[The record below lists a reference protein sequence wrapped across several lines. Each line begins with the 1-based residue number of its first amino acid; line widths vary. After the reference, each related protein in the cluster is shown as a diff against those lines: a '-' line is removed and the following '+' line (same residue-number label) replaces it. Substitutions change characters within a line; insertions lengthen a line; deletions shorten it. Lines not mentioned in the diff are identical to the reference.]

1 MRIFSFPLIIII
13 ICFVQS
19 CATPDKAKVKVVGT
33 QQAQISKVLTDEASS
48 KYLKRRVAI
57 ARFTNET
64 KYGRS
69 FFSDGKDENVGK
81 QATDILSAKLAATNK
96 FLLLE
101 RSDIEKTFSEMKLK
115 IARDELSE
123 LHLSADYL
131 IIGSISELGR
141 REVGEVSVFSRSKK
155 QTAYCKVNVRLIDV
169 HTGEIVYSE
178 EGSGEAFSEV
188 GSVMGLGGRA
198 GYDYTL
204 NDKVISAAIS
214 KLVNNIIENLLDK
227 PWRSYILSYDG
238 SFYFT
243 AGGKSQGIA
252 KGDIFEVFRRGN
264 KVKNPQ
270 TGLMIELP
278 GQLIG
283 KIKVENMMGNTS
295 ADEISMCSRV
305 SGNLPNERLDQLYV
319 QEVGRK

>member
-1 MRIFSFPLIIII
+1 MQIPSFFLIII
-13 ICFVQS
+13 ICFLQS
-19 CATPDKAKVKVVGT
+19 CATLDKAEVKVVGT
-33 QQAQISKVLTDEASS
+33 KPQISKVLTDEAPT
-48 KYLKRRVAI
+48 KYLKRKVAI

-69 FFSDGKDENVGK
+69 FFSEGKDDNIGK
-81 QATDILSAKLAATNK
+81 QATDILSARLAATNK

-115 IARDELSE
+115 LARDELSE
-123 LHLSADYL
+123 LNLSADYL
-131 IIGSISELGR
+131 TIGSISEFGR
-141 REVGEVSVFSRSKK
+141 KTVGEVSVFSRTKK
-155 QTAYCKVNVRLIDV
+155 QSAYCKVNVRLIDV
-169 HTGEIVYSE
+169 YTGEIIYSE

-188 GSVMGLGGRA
+188 ESVMGLGGRA

-227 PWRSYILSYDG
+227 PWRSYVLSYDR
-238 SFYFT
+238 SVYII

-252 KGDIFEVFRRGN
+252 KGDIFEVYLRGK

-283 KIKVENMMGNTS
+283 KIKVESMMGSTS
-295 ADEISMCSRV
+295 ADEISLCSLV

-319 QEVGRK
+319 QEMGRK

>member
-1 MRIFSFPLIIII
+1 MQIPSFFLIPIV
-13 ICFVQS
+13 FFLQS
-19 CATPDKAKVKVVGT
+19 CATLDKAEIKVVGT
-33 QQAQISKVLTDEASS
+33 KPQISKVLADEAST
-48 KYLKRRVAI
+48 KYLKRKVAI

-69 FFSDGKDENVGK
+69 FFSEGKDENIGK

-101 RSDIEKTFSEMKLK
+101 RSDIEKTFNEMKLK
-115 IARDELSE
+115 LARDELSE
-123 LHLSADYL
+123 LNLSADYL
-131 IIGSISELGR
+131 IIGSISEFGR
-141 REVGEVSVFSRSKK
+141 KEVGEVSVFSRTKK
-155 QTAYCKVNVRLIDV
+155 QSAYCKVNVRLIDV
-169 HTGEIVYSE
+169 YTGEIIYSE

-227 PWRSYILSYDG
+227 PWRSYVLSYDR
-238 SFYFT
+238 SLYVT

-252 KGDIFEVFRRGN
+252 KGDIFEVYLRGK

-283 KIKVENMMGNTS
+283 KIKVESMTGNTS
-295 ADEISMCSRV
+295 ADEISLCSLV

-319 QEVGRK
+319 QEMGRK

>member
-1 MRIFSFPLIIII
+1 MQIPSFLLIIIV
-13 ICFVQS
+13 CFLQA
-19 CATPDKAKVKVVGT
+19 CATLDKAEVKVVGT
-33 QQAQISKVLTDEASS
+33 KPQISKVLTDEAPA
-48 KYLKRRVAI
+48 KFLKRKVAI

-69 FFSDGKDENVGK
+69 FFAEGKDENIGK
-81 QATDILSAKLAATNK
+81 QTTDILSARLAATNK

-115 IARDELSE
+115 LARDELSE
-123 LHLSADYL
+123 LNLSADYL
-131 IIGSISELGR
+131 IIGSISEFGR
-141 REVGEVSVFSRSKK
+141 KTVGEVGVFSRTKK
-155 QTAYCKVNVRLIDV
+155 QAAYCKVNVRLIDV
-169 HTGEIVYSE
+169 YTGEITYSE

-188 GSVMGLGGRA
+188 ESVMGLGGRA

-227 PWRSYILSYDG
+227 PWRSYVLSYDRG
-238 SFYFT
+238 LYII

-252 KGDIFEVFRRGN
+252 KGDIFEVYLRGK

-278 GQLIG
+278 GQAIG
-283 KIKVENMMGNTS
+283 KIKVESMVGSTS
-295 ADEISMCSRV
+295 ADEISMGSLV
-305 SGNLPNERLDQLYV
+305 SGNLPHERLDQIYV
-319 QEVGRK
+319 QEMGRK

>member
-1 MRIFSFPLIIII
+1 MQIPSFFLIII
-13 ICFVQS
+13 ICFLQS
-19 CATPDKAKVKVVGT
+19 CATLDKAEVKVVDT
-33 QQAQISKVLTDEASS
+33 KPQISKVLTDEAPA
-48 KYLKRRVAI
+48 KYLKRKVAI

-64 KYGRS
+64 NYGRS
-69 FFSDGKDENVGK
+69 FFSEGKDENIGK
-81 QATDILSAKLAATNK
+81 QATDILSARLAATSK

-115 IARDELSE
+115 LARDELSE
-123 LHLSADYL
+123 LNLSADYL
-131 IIGSISELGR
+131 IIGSISEFGR
-141 REVGEVSVFSRSKK
+141 KTVGEVSVFSRTKK
-155 QTAYCKVNVRLIDV
+155 QSAHCKVNIRMVDV
-169 HTGEIVYSE
+169 YTGEIIYSE

-188 GSVMGLGGRA
+188 ESVMGLGGRA

-227 PWRSYILSYDG
+227 PWRSYVLSYDR
-238 SFYFT
+238 SLYII

-252 KGDIFEVFRRGN
+252 KGDIFEVYLKGK

-283 KIKVENMMGNTS
+283 KIKVESMMGSTS
-295 ADEISMCSRV
+295 ADEISLCSLV
-305 SGNLPNERLDQLYV
+305 SGNLPHERLDQLYV
-319 QEVGRK
+319 QQMGRK

>member
-1 MRIFSFPLIIII
+1 MQSPFFLIII
-13 ICFVQS
+13 ICFLQS
-19 CATPDKAKVKVVGT
+19 CATLDKAVVKAVGT
-33 QQAQISKVLTDEASS
+33 QPQISKVLTDEAPS
-48 KYLKRRVAI
+48 KYLKRKVAI

-69 FFSDGKDENVGK
+69 FFSDGKDENIGK
-81 QATDILSAKLAATNK
+81 QATDILSARLAATNK

-115 IARDELSE
+115 LARDELSE
-123 LHLSADYL
+123 LNLSADYL
-131 IIGSISELGR
+131 IIGSISEFGR
-141 REVGEVSVFSRSKK
+141 KEVGEVSVFSRTKK
-155 QTAYCKVNVRLIDV
+155 QSAYCKVNVRLIDV
-169 HTGEIVYSE
+169 YTGEIIYSE

-188 GSVMGLGGRA
+188 GTVMGLGGRA

-204 NDKVISAAIS
+204 NDKVISAGIS

-227 PWRSYILSYDG
+227 PWRSYVLSYDR
-238 SFYFT
+238 SLYVT

-252 KGDIFEVFRRGN
+252 KGDIFEVYLRGK

-283 KIKVENMMGNTS
+283 KIKVESMMGNTA
-295 ADEISMCSRV
+295 ADEISLCSLV

-319 QEVGRK
+319 QEMGRK